1 MEMNFKDILETIE
14 LNKED
19 LAEDR
24 IMMNELV
31 VDDIMQGL
39 GYNKRK
45 NKSVKRITA
54 GIIDWAVS
62 EDEVNKL
69 AVRTYPLNESVD
81 ESMIKQTAPFC
92 KNNNYQIILYTNG
105 LNYSIYRLADDE
117 YKEITSFNIETPVDD
132 ANKKLLEAIS
142 KDGYNLELID
152 EVSSKVTVTDVI
164 VKDIINNRKNDII
177 ELIASDIKKDD
188 ADVISDTTDIVNNI
202 FDFDN
207 KDKTT
212 ITYAELDELKN
223 SIESK
228 KSEIEELR
236 KTIDSNNNTINE
248 LTEKLD
254 AFKDSENTINEL
266 TTTLELRDA
275 EIDSLKEQIENS
287 GNTEGI
293 QNTEELIKKEADIK
307 DLTAKLEAKDASLI
321 DANREIVNLKE
332 ELANVK
338 DTSSKTDT
346 DIINS
351 YVKQIQ
357 DLTNQ
362 LGQEKDVTKQLS
374 EELRQTEEKLNGL
387 TGVEEQKAKDLLA
400 VIEDDPNLPRQY
412 VAVINTEL
420 MQYDGLTKFIG
431 QVMQKLFEI
440 KKLEASQFIFDGDLF
455 KLNSNAV
462 RRDVV
467 LGSKS
472 YDIELGDMD
481 ETEALNKLR
490 IVFSHFDD
498 IVFQCK
504 KIGSLN
510 KDDGK
515 PVVKDEIEVDEDEST
530 DIKEETAEVKL
541 DDDMLEGSEGLIAI
555 EEQVEE
561 QGSTAESLDYL
572 IVSQLEAVDD
582 ILYTDEDVT
591 FNKIVYIGNN
601 DITFNINKDRAD
613 ISLEQ
618 VITKCVDAGLSMAES
633 NDKIDIVQLLK
644 QTDLSNINDTLHLYT
659 DEYKGMPRINGT
671 KYVVAGVADIKQAT
685 QVIVDI
691 FKALD
696 ILTDDV
702 FIYYTVNTSSEKIKQ
717 YSFEEE
723 AVQMRNDPFFEVSE
737 DDPSALA
744 VVKADMFNKIT
755 ITMKSLQAHRD
766 IIKRVIAVKTRYLEK
781 KIQKYD
787 DLVEVVESI
796 LLEAAKQNITVSF
809 PSFGN
814 VLGSTSTKLISDNA
828 ADVGDDPIELN
839 VMNNKIYMARI
850 EEWQIIASLVK
861 MQNEVF
867 KDPAMAIQ
875 CILDD
880 KAITYYNEEYNTSE
894 STLSLAVKSFAK
906 YANSS
911 VRKRN

>member
-117 YKEITSFNIETPVDD
+117 YKEITSFNIETPVDN

-152 EVSSKVTVTDVI
+152 EVSSKVTVTDVM

-177 ELIASDIKKDD
+177 ELIASDIKKGD
-188 ADVISDTTDIVNNI
+188 ADVLSDTTNIVSSI

-254 AFKDSENTINEL
+254 TFKNSENTINEL

-287 GNTEGI
+287 GNIEGI

-472 YDIELGDMD
+472 YDIDLGDMD

-510 KDDGK
+510 KDGSK
-515 PVVKDEIEVDEDEST
+515 PAVKDEIEVDEDEST

-541 DDDMLEGSEGLIAI
+541 DDDMLEGSEGSIGI
-555 EEQVEE
+555 EEQIEE
-561 QGSTAESLDYL
+561 QGSTAESSDYL

-796 LLEAAKQNITVSF
+796 LLEAAKQNITVSL